1 MQCPL
6 CHVEMKITNSYIQ
19 LENDDTPDLPTRV
32 FIMQDLSCVNR
43 ECTNYNT
50 VVETSK
56 GEMSVG

>member
-1 MQCPL
+1 
-6 CHVEMKITNSYIQ
+6 MKITNSYIQ
-19 LENDDTPDLPTRV
+19 LENDDTPDLPTKV